1 MFFSAFKDTST
12 RILVSKTCRLASIVI
27 SGVLCFTPL
36 AHAKVKE
43 RVARSNAVESS
54 GEQPNPDT
62 LLIEV
67 YQNLANNKLQAAQEK
82 VDALIEAYPHFQ
94 LAYLI
99 RGDLLMMHT
108 RPVTSFGAAPNIQ
121 PDKLKEMR
129 DEAAMRIRSYR
140 ERPSPNLIP
149 RAIIQL
155 RDDQKQVLVVDANK
169 SRLYFYE
176 NVGGQPKLISD
187 HYISHGKFG
196 INKTKEGDQKTP
208 LGVYY
213 ITSRLSGGKLP
224 DFYGPGALPLNYPN
238 EWDKINGRSGSGIWL
253 HGMPSTSFSRPPLA
267 SDGCVVLTNP
277 DFLKISAL
285 VDIGK
290 TPIIISDKVEFEN
303 QTKWLAERQA
313 SNKLLDDWRIDLESK
328 NANRIFANYSRNF
341 KSAQGD
347 DLNTWFAKQRQN
359 WESWVAP
366 HIQLKEVTHFRYPGK
381 DEMLVSTFTQETQS
395 GRTKTSVRKR
405 QYWIKEAA
413 TWRIIYETTV

>member
-1 MFFSAFKDTST
+1 MFFSAFKNHSPTL
-12 RILVSKTCRLASIVI
+12 LVANKRCRVLTLLACLVWLLPS
-27 SGVLCFTPL
+27 LM
-36 AHAKVKE
+36 AEAKS
-43 RVARSNAVESS
+43 RTARAIESESS
-54 GEQPNPDT
+54 ADAPNPDT

-67 YQNLANNKLQAAQEK
+67 YQNLSNNHLQAAQEK
-82 VDALIEAYPHFQ
+82 VDELIEAYPHFQ

-108 RPVTSFGAAPNIQ
+108 RPVASFGAGAIGQ
-121 PDKLKEMR
+121 VDKLKEMR

-149 RAIIQL
+149 RAVVQL

-169 SRLYFYE
+169 SRLYLYE
-176 NVGGQPKLISD
+176 NVGGQPKLLSD

-238 EWDKINGRSGSGIWL
+238 EWDKLNGRSGSGIWL
-253 HGMPSTSFSRPPLA
+253 HGMPSANFSRPPLA

-290 TPIIISDKVEFEN
+290 TPIIISDQVEFEN
-303 QTKWLAERQA
+303 QTRWLADRQFA
-313 SNKLLDDWRIDLESK
+313 NKLLDDWRLDLESK
-328 NANRIFANYSRNF
+328 NANRLFANYSRNF
-341 KSAQGD
+341 KSAQGE
-347 DLNTWFAKQRQN
+347 DLNSWFAKQRQN
-359 WESWVAP
+359 WDAWTSP
-366 HIQLKEVTHFRYPGK
+366 SIQLKEVTHFRYPGK
-381 DEMLVSTFTQETQS
+381 DEIIVSTFTQETQS
-395 GRTKTSVRKR
+395 GKTKTSVRKR
-405 QYWIKEAA
+405 QYWIKEA
-413 TWRIIYETTV
+413 TKWRIIYETTV